1 MVGLI
6 SKTIGKNNVKK
17 LTRRIITIKL
27 SSLYRKICIEII
39 MNYNGFLIMQLQANI
54 FNERL
59 CMHIY
64 KSKSYFL

>member
-17 LTRRIITIKL
+17 LTKRIITIKL

-64 KSKSYFL
+64 K